1 MIKLSEKGV
10 FLASNNEIIAEEHF
24 TGEIKKEEAKK
35 GTIAWSILS
44 SHNTSGNMDKLKIK
58 FDSLASHDITFVG
71 IVQTAKASGME
82 RFPLPYVLT
91 NCHNSLCAVGGTI
104 NGDDHVFGLS
114 AAQRYGG
121 IFVPPHIAVIHQ
133 YMREMMAG
141 GGKMILGSDSHTRYG
156 ALGTMAVG
164 EGGGELVK
172 QLLNDTWDIDYPGVV
187 AVHLTGKPAPY
198 VGPQDVAL
206 AIIGAVFKNG
216 YVKNK
221 VMEFVGPGVSALSTD
236 FRNSVDVMTTET
248 TCLSSVWQ
256 TDEEVHNWLALHG
269 RGQDYCQLNPQP
281 MAYYDGCISVDL
293 SAIKPMIA
301 LPFHPSNV
309 YEIDTLNQNLTDILR
324 EIEIESERVA
334 HGKAKLSLLDKV
346 ENGRL
351 KVQQGIIAGCSGG
364 NYENVI
370 AAANALRGQSCGN
383 DTFSLAVYPSSQPV
397 FMDLAK
403 KGVVADLI
411 GAGAIIRTAFC
422 GPCFGA
428 GDTPINNG
436 LSIRHTTRNFPNRE
450 GSKPA
455 NGQMSAVALMDARS
469 IAATAANG
477 GYLTSAS
484 ELDCWDNVPEYA
496 FDVTPYKNRVYQ
508 GFVKGATQQ
517 PLIYGPNIK
526 DWPEL
531 GALTD
536 NIVLKVCSKIL
547 DEVTTTDEL
556 IPSGE
561 TSSYRSNPIG
571 LAEFTLSR
579 RDPGY
584 VSRSKATAELENQR
598 LAGNV
603 SELTEVFARIKQIAG
618 QEHIDPLQTEI
629 GSMVYAVKPGDGSA
643 REQAAS
649 CQRVIGGLANIAEE
663 YATKRYRSNVIN
675 WGMLPLQMAEVPTF
689 EVGDYIYIPGIKAAL
704 DNPGTT
710 FKGYVIHEDAPVT
723 EITLYME
730 SLTAEE
736 REIIKAGSL
745 INFNKNRQMSK
756 APCECRSHSALI
768 VGCDAC
774 ASYPT
779 YESHR
784 ICRPD
789 KAFSQHP
796 ALIVGCDACASYP
809 TYKSHRTVGRIR
821 RLRRIR
827 QIVNCSYFF
836 ASATTL
842 LPTPRLL
849 YSHMRL

>member
-198 VGPQDVAL
+198 VGSQDVAL

-221 VMEFVGPGVSALSTD
+221 VMEFVGPGVAALSTD

-411 GAGAIIRTAFC
+411 GAGAIIR
-422 GPCFGA
+422 
-428 GDTPINNG
+428 
-436 LSIRHTTRNFPNRE
+436 
-450 GSKPA
+450 
-455 NGQMSAVALMDARS
+455 
-469 IAATAANG
+469 
-477 GYLTSAS
+477 
-484 ELDCWDNVPEYA
+484 
-496 FDVTPYKNRVYQ
+496 
-508 GFVKGATQQ
+508 
-517 PLIYGPNIK
+517 
-526 DWPEL
+526 
-531 GALTD
+531 
-536 NIVLKVCSKIL
+536 IVLKVCSKIL

-584 VSRSKATAELENQR
+584 VGRSKATAELENQR

-745 INFNKNRQMSK
+745 INFNKNRQM
-756 APCECRSHSALI
+756 
-768 VGCDAC
+768 
-774 ASYPT
+774 
-779 YESHR
+779 
-784 ICRPD
+784 
-789 KAFSQHP
+789 
-796 ALIVGCDACASYP
+796 
-809 TYKSHRTVGRIR
+809 
-821 RLRRIR
+821 
-827 QIVNCSYFF
+827 
-836 ASATTL
+836 
-842 LPTPRLL
+842 
-849 YSHMRL
+849 

>member
-571 LAEFTLSR
+571 LASL
-579 RDPGY
+579 PC
-584 VSRSKATAELENQR
+584 
-598 LAGNV
+598 LAAIPV
-603 SELTEVFARIKQIAG
+603 
-618 QEHIDPLQTEI
+618 
-629 GSMVYAVKPGDGSA
+629 
-643 REQAAS
+643 
-649 CQRVIGGLANIAEE
+649 
-663 YATKRYRSNVIN
+663 
-675 WGMLPLQMAEVPTF
+675 MLAEV
-689 EVGDYIYIPGIKAAL
+689 K
-704 DNPGTT
+704 
-710 FKGYVIHEDAPVT
+710 
-723 EITLYME
+723 
-730 SLTAEE
+730 
-736 REIIKAGSL
+736 
-745 INFNKNRQMSK
+745 
-756 APCECRSHSALI
+756 
-768 VGCDAC
+768 
-774 ASYPT
+774 
-779 YESHR
+779 
-784 ICRPD
+784 
-789 KAFSQHP
+789 
-796 ALIVGCDACASYP
+796 
-809 TYKSHRTVGRIR
+809 
-821 RLRRIR
+821 
-827 QIVNCSYFF
+827 
-836 ASATTL
+836 
-842 LPTPRLL
+842 RLL
-849 YSHMRL
+849 SWKISVWRGMSAS

>member
-561 TSSYRSNPIG
+561 PLLIVQIRLVWRSLPCLAAIPVM
-571 LAEFTLSR
+571 LAE
-579 RDPGY
+579 
-584 VSRSKATAELENQR
+584 
-598 LAGNV
+598 
-603 SELTEVFARIKQIAG
+603 
-618 QEHIDPLQTEI
+618 
-629 GSMVYAVKPGDGSA
+629 VK
-643 REQAAS
+643 
-649 CQRVIGGLANIAEE
+649 
-663 YATKRYRSNVIN
+663 
-675 WGMLPLQMAEVPTF
+675 
-689 EVGDYIYIPGIKAAL
+689 
-704 DNPGTT
+704 
-710 FKGYVIHEDAPVT
+710 
-723 EITLYME
+723 
-730 SLTAEE
+730 
-736 REIIKAGSL
+736 
-745 INFNKNRQMSK
+745 
-756 APCECRSHSALI
+756 
-768 VGCDAC
+768 
-774 ASYPT
+774 
-779 YESHR
+779 
-784 ICRPD
+784 
-789 KAFSQHP
+789 
-796 ALIVGCDACASYP
+796 
-809 TYKSHRTVGRIR
+809 
-821 RLRRIR
+821 
-827 QIVNCSYFF
+827 
-836 ASATTL
+836 
-842 LPTPRLL
+842 RLL
-849 YSHMRL
+849 SWKISVWRGMSAS